1 MMFKVKK
8 LWFSDDRMFI
18 ETNKNKTM
26 SLSVR
31 RFPRLLHATDKQR
44 QAWVQYFDALRWDEI
59 DEDIHLKSFQ
69 ISDDDASVIRWT

>member
-1 MMFKVKK
+1 MFKVTK
-8 LWFSDDRMFI
+8 LWFSDDRLFI

-44 QAWVQYFDALRWDEI
+44 QAWTQYFDALRWEEI
-59 DEDIHLKSFQ
+59 DEDIHLNSFQ
-69 ISDDDASVIRWT
+69 LSDDDASVIRWT